1 MEMLFAT
8 LGGVVLGLLVRYV
21 VPGRET
27 HGVLVLPGV
36 GAIVAAVVWAALT
49 WLGLPFDG
57 GWIWVATLAAAGAA
71 AVVVALLLPRSRRV
85 KDEELFERLQ
95 KA

>member
-49 WLGLPFDG
+49 WLGWRFDA
-57 GWIWVATLAAAGAA
+57 GWIWVWTLVAAGVAA
-71 AVVVALLLPRSRRV
+71 LVVALLLPRARRE
-85 KDEELFERLQ
+85 KDEELFQQLL

>member
-49 WLGLPFDG
+49 WLGWRFDG
-57 GWIWVATLAAAGAA
+57 GWIWVWTLVAAGVAA
-71 AVVVALLLPRSRRV
+71 LVVALLLPRARRE
-85 KDEELFERLQ
+85 KDEELFQQLL